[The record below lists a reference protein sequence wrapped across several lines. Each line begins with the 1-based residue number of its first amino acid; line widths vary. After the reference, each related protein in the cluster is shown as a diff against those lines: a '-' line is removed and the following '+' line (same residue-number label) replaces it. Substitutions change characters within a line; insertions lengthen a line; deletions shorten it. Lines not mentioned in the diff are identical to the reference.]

1 MGFKEYE
8 REGREVYSALATTIA
23 AILAAAIG
31 AEDVYR
37 LQQVK
42 ARAKQPASLLKK
54 LEERHIAATAT
65 LENDIKDLAGCRII
79 FYTNGDVTRFINSG
93 IIEQNFEVLEVKIYH
108 PGRAVED
115 AAQPYVANHYIV
127 KLRPERIALPEY
139 ARFAGMRCE
148 IQIHTI
154 LNHAW
159 AEMAHD
165 TIYHAPALG
174 DFGGKAF
181 DGIKS
186 RMQKVARKYLL
197 PAGYEFQKITSD
209 FQRLIEGKALFDD
222 DALEAIVEAVDNNVR
237 AEAIETFAE
246 NVLPFYDDLQTVYPE
261 IVKKLVVAAGRAR
274 ATPPVMIET
283 PYGALPAKIYSDI
296 VKAIADILTHYRY
309 RYLDIEATFDA
320 LRTLY
325 GWAESAADRKLLLD
339 LGKAL
344 AKHNLHVWRQHGP
357 AVQAI
362 LVEHIEALDEDERL
376 ALAPLLT
383 AMLGKILGTEVTG
396 TTNSSS
402 TVTFHNGAVVASDAL
417 RIVRVKAIDLLK
429 RQFALA
435 ETDEERRTVLLAL
448 QAATRHPVGS
458 GYSNALTRQ
467 VMDDTRAIME
477 FQMEI
482 ADAKPCA
489 SADDRGSRP

>member
-159 AEMAHD
+159 AELEHD
-165 TIYHAPALG
+165 IVYKEPALG
-174 DFGGKAF
+174 DFGSREF

-186 RMQKVARKYLL
+186 RLQKVARKYLL
-197 PAGYEFQKITSD
+197 PAGYEFQKIVSD

-222 DALEAIVEAVDNNVR
+222 DALEAGIR
-237 AEAIETFAE
+237 
-246 NVLPFYDDLQTVYPE
+246 
-261 IVKKLVVAAGRAR
+261 
-274 ATPPVMIET
+274 
-283 PYGALPAKIYSDI
+283 
-296 VKAIADILTHYRY
+296 IA
-309 RYLDIEATFDA
+309 
-320 LRTLY
+320 
-325 GWAESAADRKLLLD
+325 
-339 LGKAL
+339 
-344 AKHNLHVWRQHGP
+344 P
-357 AVQAI
+357 
-362 LVEHIEALDEDERL
+362 
-376 ALAPLLT
+376 
-383 AMLGKILGTEVTG
+383 
-396 TTNSSS
+396 
-402 TVTFHNGAVVASDAL
+402 
-417 RIVRVKAIDLLK
+417 
-429 RQFALA
+429 
-435 ETDEERRTVLLAL
+435 
-448 QAATRHPVGS
+448 
-458 GYSNALTRQ
+458 
-467 VMDDTRAIME
+467 
-477 FQMEI
+477 
-482 ADAKPCA
+482 
-489 SADDRGSRP
+489 